1 MSASATSLPT
11 SSIQKYLD
19 PVIEEFTTGEYYR
32 EVYAA
37 KQEFFEKAGIV
48 YEDDP
53 EYDQRMSI
61 FMDWYIFERDLPG
74 VDLSPIKLFFR
85 KNKENLGTEELT
97 IYRDF
102 CTTVHSIFRL
112 KGRAWFGGGLKV
124 EDLFSKKS
132 YVVTET
138 DIHQGFARGDLFEA
152 RLVPFKGKYE
162 FSKGFCFHPIE
173 MEGFI
178 LGEIKKVRYQ
188 DKARQTK
195 LILQLSAMKLRH
207 LRFSHIDVKHIYS
220 FDSKFGD

>member
-1 MSASATSLPT
+1 MSASASKHLP
-11 SSIQKYLD
+11 SQIQRYLD
-19 PVIEEFTTGEYYR
+19 PVVEEFTTGEYYR

-61 FMDWYIFERDLPG
+61 FMDWFIFDRDLPG
-74 VDLSPIKLFFR
+74 VDLSPIKLYYR
-85 KNKENLGTEELT
+85 KNKENFGTEELT

-102 CTTVHSIFRL
+102 CSTVHSIFRMQRR
-112 KGRAWFGGGLKV
+112 GWFSGGLRV
-124 EDLFSKKS
+124 ADLFSKKS
-132 YVVTET
+132 YVVVET
-138 DIHQGFARGDLFEA
+138 DIHQGFAHGDLFEA

-173 MEGFI
+173 MESFI
-178 LGEIKKVRYQ
+178 LGEVKKVRYQ
-188 DKARQTK
+188 DKSRQTK

-207 LRFSHIDVKHIYS
+207 LRFQHIDVKHIYS

>member
-1 MSASATSLPT
+1 MSAVSLP
-11 SSIQKYLD
+11 SPQIQRYLD
-19 PVIEEFTTGEYYR
+19 PVTEEFTTGEYYR
-32 EVYAA
+32 EVFAA
-37 KQEFFEKAGIV
+37 KQEFFDKAGIV

-61 FMDWYIFERDLPG
+61 FMDWYLFERDLPG

-85 KNKENLGTEELT
+85 KNKENFGTEELT

-102 CTTVHSIFRL
+102 CSTVHSIFRL
-112 KGRAWFGGGLKV
+112 KGRAWLGGGLKV

-132 YVVTET
+132 FIVLET

-162 FSKGFCFHPIE
+162 FSKGFCFHPPE
-173 MEGFI
+173 MESFI
-178 LGEIKKVRYQ
+178 MGEIKKVRYQ
-188 DKARQTK
+188 DKSRQTK

-207 LRFSHIDVKHIYS
+207 LRFNHIDVKHIYS